1 MKKKNG
7 FTLIEL
13 LLVLAIIGIISAIAI
28 PALMGQKRRKQEIAN
43 ETIMTVEEMITAN
56 GPPDKIDKM
65 DDGLGALSFAYYKQS
80 DGTVKV
86 FTIKYQRVISE
97 ARKQM

>member
-1 MKKKNG
+1 MKKNG

-13 LLVLAIIGIISAIAI
+13 LLVLAIIGIIAAIAI
-28 PALMGQKRRKQEIAN
+28 PALLGQKHKNQEVAT
-43 ETIMTVEEMITAN
+43 ETIMTVDEMIAAN

-65 DDGLGALSFAYYKQS
+65 DSHTGNLSFAYYKQP

-86 FTIKYQRVISE
+86 FTIKYERVINE
-97 ARKQM
+97 TRK